1 MFTVGRAL
9 TCGRRRALLNVVGNE
24 FGLVRQVVAV
34 TFGMVTLVE
43 RSSRVFT
50 VVKLLGALYLVFLG
64 VQAVRHRRSGS

>member
-1 MFTVGRAL
+1 M
-9 TCGRRRALLNVVGNE
+9 VGNE